1 MPVKKRQFMFRPS
14 KIAACTESTK
24 GNKIIDSN
32 DLEYTQIKTTRK
44 KRRSSIRRKTVKNIV
59 GNITGYVLRATSNLF
74 SKPVKIHMDDHSS
87 NINSKPSSDSSINLD
102 EIVFTTVDKKKGGKS
117 RRKNKRTHGT
127 KKNVR

>member
-59 GNITGYVLRATSNLF
+59 DNITGYVLRATSNLF
-74 SKPVKIHMDDHSS
+74 SKPVKIHMEDHS
-87 NINSKPSSDSSINLD
+87 SKPSSDSSINLD

-117 RRKNKRTHGT
+117 LRKNKRTHGT
-127 KKNVR
+127 KKNSR

>member
-1 MPVKKRQFMFRPS
+1 MFRPS

-24 GNKIIDSN
+24 GNKIDSN
-32 DLEYTQIKTTRK
+32 DLEYTQFLQTRK
-44 KRRSSIRRKTVKNIV
+44 KRSSIRRKTVKNIV

-74 SKPVKIHMDDHSS
+74 SKPVKIHIDDHS
-87 NINSKPSSDSSINLD
+87 SKPSSDSSINLD

-127 KKNVR
+127 KKNSR